1 MSLSFRKWREM
12 ALTEY
17 PVVSDKYYKKVYENI
32 ATDPQTGERTAI
44 YTGKKELHISAD
56 ISHAVWKYYQATGD
70 EEFMKQWGDGF
81 QCL

>member
-32 ATDPQTGERTAI
+32 DDGHASDWLRSQK
-44 YTGKKELHISAD
+44 YTLDFID
-56 ISHAVWKYYQATGD
+56 Y
-70 EEFMKQWGDGF
+70 
-81 QCL
+81 CLRLL

>member
-32 ATDPQTGERTAI
+32 ATDPQTGRV
-44 YTGKKELHISAD
+44 YLYSLHCRSF
-56 ISHAVWKYYQATGD
+56 G
-70 EEFMKQWGDGF
+70 
-81 QCL
+81 

>member
-32 ATDPQTGERTAI
+32 ATDPQTGRV
-44 YTGKKELHISAD
+44 YLYSLHCREFWISARVL
-56 ISHAVWKYYQATGD
+56 ILRSQSESA
-70 EEFMKQWGDGF
+70 
-81 QCL
+81 L